1 MKRFASLVAAACA
14 VATVSAL
21 SLTGGAGAASSSL
34 PTQTITL
41 SGKTGVSVSS
51 TALPQGAVNV
61 VAQGHGSWAIAC
73 AHPGVSI
80 QDAFNAVQKAHGN
93 EDALTPYGEV
103 IASSQAPGT
112 VQTVLPAGDCIALNV
127 SSQNGTPGFTPFK
140 VHTTGSPATLPA
152 AAATQKSI
160 EFGFKGPKV
169 LHKGTV
175 VRAENAG
182 YLVHM
187 IDLLGLKSKAVWP
200 RVHRMLLAGAPQKKF
215 RPYLTRNFV
224 SLLDPASPGAI
235 QQMTLNAKPGYY
247 VEACFMDTQDG
258 RQHTQ
263 LGMERLV
270 RVK

>member
-1 MKRFASLVAAACA
+1 MKRFASLIAAAGA
-14 VATVSAL
+14 VATVSAFAL
-21 SLTGGAGAASSSL
+21 AGGAGAAGTM

-41 SGKTGVSVSS
+41 TGKTGVSVSQ
-51 TALPQGAVNV
+51 TNLPQGAVNV
-61 VAQGHGSWAIAC
+61 VAQGHGSFAIAC
-73 AHPGVSI
+73 AHPGVTV
-80 QDAFNAVQKAHGN
+80 QQAFAAVQKAHGN

-103 IASSQAPGT
+103 IASAQAPGT
-112 VQTVLPAGDCIALNV
+112 LQTVLPAGDCVALNV
-127 SSQNGTPGFTPFK
+127 TSQQGAPGFTPFT
-140 VHTTGSPATLPA
+140 VHQTGSPATLPA

-160 EFGFKGPKV
+160 EFGFKGPNV

-175 VRAENAG
+175 VRLENAG

-187 IDLLGLKSKAVWP
+187 IDLIGLKSKADWP
-200 RVHRMLLAGAPQKKF
+200 RVHRMLLAGAPQRKF
-215 RPYLTRNFV
+215 RPFFSGQFV
-224 SLLDPASPGAI
+224 SLLNPASPGAI

-258 RQHTQ
+258 REHTQ

>member
-1 MKRFASLVAAACA
+1 MKRFASLFAAAGA
-14 VATVSAL
+14 VATASAL
-21 SLTGGAGAASSSL
+21 ALSGGAGAAGTL

-41 SGKTGVSVSS
+41 TGKTGVSVSS
-51 TALPQGAVNV
+51 NDLPQGAVNV
-61 VAQGHGSWAIAC
+61 VAQGHGSFAIAC
-73 AHPGVSI
+73 AHPGVTVA
-80 QDAFNAVQKAHGN
+80 QAFAAVQKAHGDEN
-93 EDALTPYGEV
+93 ALTPYGEV

-112 VQTVLPAGDCIALNV
+112 LQTVLPAGDCIALNV
-127 SSQNGTPGFTPFK
+127 TSQNGTPGFTQFK
-140 VHTTGSPATLPA
+140 VHQTGSPATLPA

-187 IDLLGLKSKAVWP
+187 IDLIGLKSKAVWP
-200 RVHRMLLAGAPQKKF
+200 TVHRMLLAGAPQKKF
-215 RPYLTRNFV
+215 RPFLNHQFV
-224 SLLDPASPGAI
+224 SLLNPASPGAI

-258 RQHTQ
+258 REHTQ